1 MPSVRL
7 KSSRRVKTPMGI
19 PENKSPLTRISR
31 VVQTALAELKSRF
44 ARLQAKEDIRP
55 MPTMADEIPI
65 SGT

>member
-1 MPSVRL
+1 
-7 KSSRRVKTPMGI
+7 MGI
-19 PENKSPLTRISR
+19 PENKSPLTRMSR